1 MSSLAMDV
9 QLYVDPSRVSNLD
22 GGLTYANAPVCRQM
36 VVEVQVRD
44 TIALRRVTPR
54 THDVDYLRRKLESRP
69 QNRLEGGDPG
79 CGAALVLRDSP
90 TPDDLALQTELFT
103 IKDLSDERFFHRA
116 RRPRHSIVEPED
128 SSS

>member
-36 VVEVQVRD
+36 ELEVQVRD

-69 QNRLEGGDPG
+69 QNRLEGGDLG
-79 CGAALVLRDSP
+79 GGAARVVRDSS
-90 TPDDLALQTELFT
+90 TPYHLALRTELFT
-103 IKDLSDERFFHRA
+103 DK
-116 RRPRHSIVEPED
+116 
-128 SSS
+128 